1 MDLSADGWAQEPE
14 SGPQY
19 RKLYRMM
26 FGHPFFRAFPSSLE
40 RRISRTEAAR
50 ILGRRCLGLE
60 SENYIVCQAQ
70 AQRLK
75 EEVATVL
82 RGLD

>member
-14 SGPQY
+14 SGPQC
-19 RKLYRMM
+19 RCELGPR
-26 FGHPFFRAFPSSLE
+26 FFQPFQVPWRDESLA
-40 RRISRTEAAR
+40 RRQHSCA
-50 ILGRRCLGLE
+50 LLHVLE
-60 SENYIVCQAQ
+60 SENYTLCQAQ